1 MSSLLHI
8 SYHLSILLHCTANIF
23 VKYPKAKYKIQY
35 IDKHIK
41 MNFVIGVSSKFLEK
55 SFLCRLIAL
64 YKIAPLYK
72 YLKLQYCLYHLFI
85 HNICRL
91 NSMKNTNFGLDN
103 KKLFLMH
110 WKITFA
116 DPSLKIRLSFE
127 GTPTSSSPGVSAER
141 SREGFSRTQWGWV
154 PHLPTDYC
162 VHSFDSELV

>member
-1 MSSLLHI
+1 MIIVKFWISAQQAHI
-8 SYHLSILLHCTANIF
+8 WGTSGLQNCKVL
-23 VKYPKAKYKIQY
+23 
-35 IDKHIK
+35 
-41 MNFVIGVSSKFLEK
+41 GGKFARK
-55 SFLCRLIAL
+55 
-64 YKIAPLYK
+64 
-72 YLKLQYCLYHLFI
+72 
-85 HNICRL
+85 NICKTRSSSNMFKNALLSASGWNPKLHNYHPPLFRGITIDFIFKIEWVIASL
-91 NSMKNTNFGLDN
+91 NSVKNTNFGLDN